1 MACRKDGKG
10 RVLRKGENY
19 RKTDGRYS
27 YVYHDA
33 LGKKRTIYA
42 KSLTTLRQK
51 EETLVKDQLDGIN
64 FYIAGKADV
73 NFLFDRYIAT
83 KSELRSTT
91 YSNYTYMWNHFIRD
105 TLGKRKIKDVK
116 YSEILYFYNDL
127 VTNQG
132 MAINTLETINT
143 ILRPTFQLAVRDDII
158 RKNPVDGAYCEIKK
172 RNGGSRKTRRALTV
186 EQQRAFMDYVAKNRP
201 LDEVYPILYIDAIH
215 YSVRD
220 NGVIRKLAAYVIL
233 GINTEGK
240 KEVLTISVGDNE
252 SAKYWLSV
260 MNELKNRGVKDVLII
275 CADGLTGIKEAIA
288 AAFPKTE
295 YQRCIVHQVRNTL
308 KYVPDKD
315 RKAFAADL
323 KTIYQAADEKKA
335 LAALDRVTEKWSPKY
350 PNSMKRWK
358 DNWDAISPIF
368 KFSTTVRTVIYTTN
382 AIESLNST
390 YRKLNRQRSV
400 FPSDTALLKALY
412 LATFE
417 ATKKWTSTIRNWAQ
431 VYGELS
437 IMYEGRLPE

>member
-51 EETLVKDQLDGIN
+51 EETLVRDQMDGIN
-64 FYIAGKADV
+64 FYVAGKADV
-73 NFLFDRYIAT
+73 NFLFDRYIST

-158 RKNPVDGAYCEIKK
+158 RKNPVDGAYCEVKK

-186 EQQRAFMDYVAKNRP
+186 EQQRAFMDYVSKNPFFYHWYP
-201 LDEVYPILYIDAIH
+201 LFAFL
-215 YSVRD
+215 
-220 NGVIRKLAAYVIL
+220 L
-233 GINTEGK
+233 G
-240 KEVLTISVGDNE
+240 
-252 SAKYWLSV
+252 
-260 MNELKNRGVKDVLII
+260 
-275 CADGLTGIKEAIA
+275 TGCRIGEAIGIRWDDVDLDNRIININHSLTYYKRA
-288 AAFPKTE
+288 DDSYKSELRVSLPKTE
-295 YQRCIVHQVRNTL
+295 AGIRFIPMMQPVYDVLKDEYERQEEEGFCVETIDGMSNFIFTNRFGSPHNPAAINRAIKRIVDAHNAEEEV
-308 KYVPDKD
+308 
-315 RKAFAADL
+315 AA
-323 KTIYQAADEKKA
+323 KKEK
-335 LAALDRVTEKWSPKY
+335 RE
-350 PNSMKRWK
+350 
-358 DNWDAISPIF
+358 PIIIP
-368 KFSTTVRTVIYTTN
+368 KFSCHIFRHTFASRFCENETNIKVIQEVMGHADVSTTMNIYAEVNNEVTRT
-382 AIESLNST
+382 AIENLAKNMD
-390 YRKLNRQRSV
+390 V
-400 FPSDTALLKALY
+400 F
-412 LATFE
+412 
-417 ATKKWTSTIRNWAQ
+417 
-431 VYGELS
+431 
-437 IMYEGRLPE
+437 